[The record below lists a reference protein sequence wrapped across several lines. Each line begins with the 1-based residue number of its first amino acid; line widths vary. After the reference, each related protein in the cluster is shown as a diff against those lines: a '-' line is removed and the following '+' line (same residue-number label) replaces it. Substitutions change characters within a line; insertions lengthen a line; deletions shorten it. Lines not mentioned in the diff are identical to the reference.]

1 MCSTTGAPGTQV
13 RAKQVGGG
21 MDGAQRRSSS
31 TGQVGHLHDGG
42 DDGVEFQLLARL
54 EVLQHG
60 GLVVS
65 RRSRPR
71 AIASRS
77 RCPGVAPTLAAMS
90 SVSSISWIDDLPG
103 ARVFWQ
109 ISTIVAL
116 VSALS
121 GLNATLPI
129 SLIQMSLRRS
139 ASTGAFSPPAIM
151 ASLNAIQRA
160 EISPDG
166 SPMENRV
173 PSRCRITPGA
183 SMVVAG
189 YTTQPMARSGES
201 TAVVAPPGS
210 TASTRRP
217 R

>member
-1 MCSTTGAPGTQV
+1 MPG
-13 RAKQVGGG
+13 
-21 MDGAQRRSSS
+21 
-31 TGQVGHLHDGG
+31 
-42 DDGVEFQLLARL
+42 
-54 EVLQHG
+54 
-60 GLVVS
+60 
-65 RRSRPR
+65 
-71 AIASRS
+71 
-77 RCPGVAPTLAAMS
+77 
-90 SVSSISWIDDLPG
+90 
-103 ARVFWQ
+103 FWQ

-129 SLIQMSLRRS
+129 SLIQMSLRSS

-189 YTTQPMARSGES
+189 YTTHPIARSGES